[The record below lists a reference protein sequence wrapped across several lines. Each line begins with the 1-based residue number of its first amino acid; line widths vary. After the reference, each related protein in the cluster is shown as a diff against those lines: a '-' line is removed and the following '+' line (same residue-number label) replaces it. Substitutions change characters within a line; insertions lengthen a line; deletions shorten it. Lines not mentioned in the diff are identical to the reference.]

1 MLVSGDRVVLATS
14 HAGPRGAEDRE
25 ALRAEL
31 AEAARALGVS
41 GEPIAEPV
49 VVPGRGEEAEQL
61 VQDDRIFAL
70 GDAAFHLSSAQG
82 LFLNL
87 GINDGLRFAQ
97 LWQRLKGVPHASAQA
112 RRLIARF
119 ASARRKTN
127 ALLSKKEAIVGRLWG
142 KQVGPLRGPASNA
155 AMALTAEAMIRFT
168 GADRTPFSGAMIA
181 GLRTAARMHEAL
193 ADLPLMR
200 SMTVAPM
207 LDTAAS
213 LLHRAA
219 DHHDGAV
226 RRPTPRRVR

>member
-1 MLVSGDRVVLATS
+1 MLVSRDRVVLATS
-14 HAGPRGAEDRE
+14 HAGSQSALDPE
-25 ALRAEL
+25 ALRAQL
-31 AEAARALGVS
+31 ADAARALGVS
-41 GEPIAEPV
+41 GELLAEPI
-49 VVPGRGEEAEQL
+49 VVPGRGEEAERL

-97 LWQRLKGVPHASAQA
+97 LWRRLERVPHRSPQA

-119 ASARRKTN
+119 ESARRKTN
-127 ALLSKKEAIVGRLWG
+127 AVLTRKEAIVGSVWG
-142 KQVGPLRGPASNA
+142 KQLGPLRGPAANA
-155 AMALTAEAMIRFT
+155 TMALTAEAMIRFT
-168 GADRTPFSGAMIA
+168 GADRGPFSGAMMA

-193 ADLPLMR
+193 ADLPLIHSTR
-200 SMTVAPM
+200 LAPM

-226 RRPTPRRVR
+226 RRPTPPRVR